1 MTVNQYN
8 YYPLEATI
16 GSGLR
21 CPHNFGIV
29 ISGGAVVGQNVTIMH
44 QVAIGTDETGDK
56 KSPTIGNDVFIGA
69 GAKSIGGCNI
79 GNGVIVGANSVVTK
93 NVPDNCIV
101 VGCNRILLP

>member
-1 MTVNQYN
+1 MCYFCLLVFLYGGIKMTVNQYN
-8 YYPLEATI
+8 HYPLEATI

-56 KSPTIGNDVFIGA
+56 NLPLLEMMCLLGRVQKLLEDA
-69 GAKSIGGCNI
+69 
-79 GNGVIVGANSVVTK
+79 
-93 NVPDNCIV
+93 
-101 VGCNRILLP
+101 ILEMA